1 LSDAKLL
8 IEKFGIRSEV
18 VEITKM
24 VDAYC
29 DENNITD
36 SLRRGNVMARMRMVV
51 LYDLSARERA
61 LVIGTSNK
69 TEILVGYG
77 TQHGDLASAINP
89 IGDLYKSQIWQ
100 IAEALDV
107 PKPIIE
113 KPPSADLWEGQTD
126 ETEMGITYA
135 KLDALLYEM
144 IDERQPDEE
153 LLKQGFD
160 AALISKVRG
169 MIQRNQFKRRPP
181 VIAKVSYRTVNVDF
195 RYVRDWGI

>member
-1 LSDAKLL
+1 
-8 IEKFGIRSEV
+8 
-18 VEITKM
+18 
-24 VDAYC
+24 
-29 DENNITD
+29 
-36 SLRRGNVMARMRMVV
+36 

-100 IAEALDV
+100 IAEAVDV
-107 PKPIIE
+107 PKSIID

-135 KLDALLYEM
+135 KLDALLYDM

-181 VIAKVSYRTVNVDF
+181 VIAKVSYRTVNIDF